1 MAFKDWKGLI
11 QEATERGWQEIRHS
25 RHIIL
30 VWPATGRKIS
40 IPTSASDHRAIKN
53 ARTQLRRLEREGAS

>member
-1 MAFKDWKGLI
+1 MALKDWKGLI
-11 QEATERGWQEIRHS
+11 REATGRGWQEIRHS

-30 VWPATGRKIS
+30 VWPSTGRKIS

-53 ARTQLRRLEREGAS
+53 ARTQLRRIEREEV